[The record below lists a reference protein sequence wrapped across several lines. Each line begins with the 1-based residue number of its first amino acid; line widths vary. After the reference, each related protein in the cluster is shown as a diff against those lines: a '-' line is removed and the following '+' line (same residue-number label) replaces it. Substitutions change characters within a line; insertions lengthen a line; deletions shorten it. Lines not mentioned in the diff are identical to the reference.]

1 MEILKIIWII
11 FQVLVGYHLFLPLI
25 LLLIWLVVKRKP
37 EEVSDLPENDYA
49 IIVTAY
55 QQTTLVPDVVKSIQK
70 LNYNNYL
77 VYIVADN
84 CEDISNLQFNDDKII
99 VLKPE
104 TVLSSNTRSHF
115 YAIHHFKR
123 EHKYLTIIDSDNL
136 VTPNYLTEL
145 DKVFARGFVA
155 IQGVRAAKNLNSTYA
170 CLDAASDIYYRFI
183 DRELLFNAGSSAAL
197 SGSGMAFTVQ
207 LYRDCLEH
215 LVIDGAGF
223 DKVFQLEIQ
232 RRNLRVAFAERAVVF
247 DEKTSKADQLVKQRA
262 RWINTWFKYAGQGYG
277 LVISGITKFSWN
289 QFIYGLF
296 FTRPPLFILLFLSF
310 FCFAVD
316 VFIDHVAAFV
326 WFCGAVSFVFCFF
339 VSLAYFRTPKVIY
352 SALFNV
358 PVFMFYQVISLFKSK
373 QANKISVATEHYHDS
388 TGDNQMEEIK

>member
-1 MEILKIIWII
+1 MEILNVIWII
-11 FQVLVGYHLFLPLI
+11 FQVLVGYHLVLPLL
-25 LLLIWLVVKRKP
+25 LLLIWLLVKRRKDDTT
-37 EEVSDLPENDYA
+37 VLPENDYA

-70 LNYNNYL
+70 LNYANYL

-84 CEDISNLQFNDDKII
+84 CDDISNLDFNDEKII

-104 TVLSSNTRSHF
+104 TVLSSNTKSHF
-115 YAIHHFKR
+115 YAIHHFR
-123 EHKYLTIIDSDNL
+123 RAHQYLTIIDSDNL

-232 RRNLRVAFAERAVVF
+232 RRNLRVAFAENAVVF

-277 LVISGITKFSWN
+277 LVISGIKNFSWN

-296 FTRPPLFILLFLSF
+296 FTRPPLFILVFLSF
-310 FCFAVD
+310 FCFVVD
-316 VFIDHVAAFV
+316 LFISPAWAIAWV
-326 WFCGAVSFVFCFF
+326 CGAISFVFCFF
-339 VSLAYFRTPKVIY
+339 VSLAYFRTPRVIY
-352 SALFNV
+352 NALFNV

-373 QANKISVATEHYHDS
+373 QANKISVATEHYHASDAATPS
-388 TGDNQMEEIK
+388 EEIK